1 MCTNLGSKKEVAAME
16 FLKKN
21 HLKCDIKLFL
31 GPSKCTKYYQPEE
44 LFFLWS
50 GGKKG
55 ACLAL

>member
-1 MCTNLGSKKEVAAME
+1 MCSKKEVAAMGGLE
-16 FLKKN
+16 KEIVKSIGMRPQTF
-21 HLKCDIKLFL
+21 F
-31 GPSKCTKYYQPEE
+31 GPSECTKYYQPEE